1 MAKIFRISFYIV
13 GAIIGAGFAS
23 GKEIIVFFKES
34 GLNYLSV
41 FYVALLIFGFCLV
54 FLSVGSKINSTSIV
68 KVNQALGG
76 KLSNLFNLLTVFN
89 CVIVLSAMLGGV
101 NEIGSQI
108 FKSGVVCSVA
118 IALLSG
124 VMVYSG
130 RKSMQV
136 GGW

>member
-23 GKEIIVFFKES
+23 GKEIIVFFKEG

-41 FYVALLIFGFCLV
+41 FYVALLIFAFCLV
-54 FLSVGSKINSTSIV
+54 FLSVGSKINSSSIV

-89 CVIVLSAMLGGV
+89 
-101 NEIGSQI
+101 
-108 FKSGVVCSVA
+108 
-118 IALLSG
+118 
-124 VMVYSG
+124 
-130 RKSMQV
+130 
-136 GGW
+136 